1 MDRTPAQRQH
11 EQDVSRPVTSDAA
24 PIGES
29 AARKPWATPLLATHE
44 SLTVMTQ
51 HFFGPAGV
59 AFALQINC
67 GVSGKKF
74 GC

>member
-1 MDRTPAQRQH
+1 MSHSPVDRPNLVPGST
-11 EQDVSRPVTSDAA
+11 
-24 PIGES
+24 ES
-29 AARKPWATPLLATHE
+29 AAQRARPEAARRPWVTPQLATHE
-44 SLTVMTQ
+44 SMTVLTK

-67 GVSGKKF
+67 GVSGQKF